1 MRGIRF
7 SWRNRIKTSLIFSIY
22 SICTPATNF
31 AIAAVVIRLSTAGL
45 WNETAQC
52 LVLITILT
60 QVVSWN
66 NKDYL
71 VREFSMRNNVARH
84 WKSSFGARLLL
95 LLVCL
100 PLIFFFRSDASP
112 WLMMLLLAGN
122 FIYRSFD
129 SLVTF
134 ERKFM
139 QAAVIE
145 VVCNGALLLA
155 VAFVDRT
162 INTIVLCLI
171 LNTLLKSVLLSILFR
186 STLLTRTT
194 AALRLEQLAASF
206 PFFATSM
213 VNTVGSRADI
223 FAMATVKKAELG
235 KYYLLVNLMSYCY
248 ILATMVTEPYVKNF
262 YRMAGDSMQN
272 IRKLFFVGGLIG
284 SFVYILAIRTI
295 MIVVYHLDFSDY
307 AYIMVWAIMI
317 PYFIYYISIYELN
330 RLNKTYQLMTISVVG
345 SVIYYLLS
353 LLLISE
359 FGYMG
364 GLVASLVVQWLLL
377 MAFLYQTSK
386 YTKKELHGAVG

>member
-1 MRGIRF
+1 M
-7 SWRNRIKTSLIFSIY
+7 IFSIY

-71 VREFSMRNNVARH
+71 VREFSMRNNVALH

-129 SLVTF
+129 SLVAF

-162 INTIVLCLI
+162 INTIVLFLI

-295 MIVVYHLDFSDY
+295 MIVVYHLDFPDY
-307 AYIMVWAIMI
+307 AYIMMWAIMI

-330 RLNKTYQLMTISVVG
+330 RLNKTYQLMTISVV
-345 SVIYYLLS
+345 SSIIYYLLS